1 MHLERDP
8 YPSVRALE
16 LAEEL
21 RDDDRRGA
29 GRGTDRQRAREV
41 TDSLGDDLVEHL
53 LLEREQALRPAVEP
67 DTRLRRLDATTR
79 PVEQLRPEAL
89 LERADLERDG
99 RLGDPE
105 LVGRLG
111 ERAAF
116 DHRAEGAELACVHKP
131 IL

>member
-1 MHLERDP
+1 MNRTYTP
-8 YPSVRALE
+8 E
-16 LAEEL
+16 LAPDVL
-21 RDDDRRGA
+21 
-29 GRGTDRQRAREV
+29 GRLADYADAFR
-41 TDSLGDDLVEHL
+41 DDLVQHL

-67 DTRLRRLDATTR
+67 DARLRRLDPTTR
-79 PVEQLRPEAL
+79 PVEQLGPEAL
-89 LERADLERDG
+89 LERTDLERDG

-105 LVGRLG
+105 LVGGLG